1 MTFAPDSLAAGAG
14 LIAFS
19 GAMIWAA
26 IGDVRTFLITNKL
39 NMLIAAGF
47 LVFALPMGL
56 GLNDVAAHIG
66 IGFLTTLIALAMFLV
81 GVYGGG
87 DAKLTG
93 AAALWLGPAAMM
105 PFILYTAIAGGAL
118 VICLILGRRLA
129 RQFGLPKGPRWARR
143 LLRKSAAVPYGV
155 ALGIGAILATP
166 YTLWFPNILS

>member
-1 MTFAPDSLAAGAG
+1 MTFGPDTLAAVVG
-14 LIAFS
+14 LAAFS
-19 GAMIWAA
+19 GAMIWAG

-39 NMLIAAGF
+39 NMTIAAGF

-56 GLNDVAAHIG
+56 GLNDLAAHVG
-66 IGFLTTLIALAMFLV
+66 IGLLTTVIALGMFLI

-105 PFILYTAIAGGAL
+105 PFILYTAIAGGVL
-118 VICLILGRRLA
+118 VLCLLLGRRLA
-129 RQFGLPKGPRWARR
+129 RRFGLPRKPRWARR

-166 YTLWFPNILS
+166 YTVWFPNI

>member
-1 MTFAPDSLAAGAG
+1 MTLGLETFAAG
-14 LIAFS
+14 LGLATFS
-19 GAMIWAA
+19 GAMVWAG

-47 LVFALPMGL
+47 LVFALPMGM
-56 GLNDVAAHIG
+56 GLSDFAAHIG
-66 IGFLTTLIALAMFLV
+66 VGLLTTIIALGMFLI

-105 PFILYTAIAGGAL
+105 PFILYTAIAGGVL
-118 VICLILGRRLA
+118 VLVLMISRHLA
-129 RQFGLPKGPRWARR
+129 RRFGLPKRPKWARR
-143 LLRKSAAVPYGV
+143 LLRKSSAVPYGV

-166 YTLWFPNILS
+166 YSVWFPSI

>member
-1 MTFAPDSLAAGAG
+1 MTIGLETLAAGAG

-19 GAMIWAA
+19 AAMIWAA

-47 LVFALPMGL
+47 LAFALPMGL
-56 GLNDVAAHIG
+56 GLNEFAAHIG
-66 IGFLTTLIALAMFLV
+66 IGLLTTVIALGMFLI

-105 PFILYTAIAGGAL
+105 PFILYTAIAGGVL
-118 VICLILGRRLA
+118 VICLILGRHIAKR
-129 RQFGLPKGPRWARR
+129 FGLPRQPRWARR

-166 YTLWFPNILS
+166 YTLWFPTI